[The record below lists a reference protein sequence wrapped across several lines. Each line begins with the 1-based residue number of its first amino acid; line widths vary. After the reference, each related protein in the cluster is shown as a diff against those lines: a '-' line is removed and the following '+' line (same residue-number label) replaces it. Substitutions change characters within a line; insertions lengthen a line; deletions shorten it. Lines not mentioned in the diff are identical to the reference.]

1 MDFKVCIKC
10 NCCRCSFELLG
21 PYIKEH
27 QKLECPN
34 CKQSFPQE
42 LFEKLKVGMINLYDA
57 PAEVFV
63 ETDPFSQQDS
73 GFKLSVKEW
82 SIFNEYGLK

>member
-1 MDFKVCIKC
+1 
-10 NCCRCSFELLG
+10 
-21 PYIKEH
+21 
-27 QKLECPN
+27 
-34 CKQSFPQE
+34 
-42 LFEKLKVGMINLYDA
+42 MINLYDA